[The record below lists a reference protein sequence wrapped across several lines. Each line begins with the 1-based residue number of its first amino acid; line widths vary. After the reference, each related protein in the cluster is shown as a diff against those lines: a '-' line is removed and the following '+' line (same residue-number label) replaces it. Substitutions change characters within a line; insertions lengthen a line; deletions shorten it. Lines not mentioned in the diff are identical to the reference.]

1 MGVKMAKIISM
12 FNHKGGVS
20 KTTTSFHLGWAL
32 AEKHKRVLLIDA
44 DPQSNLTSLAL
55 SIPDED
61 ALEELYNRKNSN
73 DIYSLV
79 KPLMQS
85 ARIEISKNDTLS
97 NIVASKCENLYILPG
112 HLQIEE
118 FSNQLTLA
126 LSMGISSDFSIFR
139 NFPGY
144 LIYAF
149 HKIAEFNKIDY
160 IIIDMAPSLSAL
172 NQVLVMGSD
181 YLISPCS
188 PDFFSELAIKN
199 LSKILPDWQKKCSAY
214 PFDTLSLNC
223 KPKFLGIIQQN
234 YRPRKTKQSD
244 DKNTP
249 TQSFKKWVE
258 RVGETTRDVL
268 VPVLQN
274 LDMSITYEQF
284 SDFIHEQ
291 VPFNLSL
298 IPDFN
303 SLIATSQLSNKPV
316 FNLTE
321 EDIKAYSNIYGA
333 AMATTKESIDK
344 FRSLFN
350 KLANDLETLMQNI

>member
-1 MGVKMAKIISM
+1 MAKVIAL

-32 AEKHKRVLLIDA
+32 AEKQKKVLLIDA

-61 ALEELYNRKNSN
+61 AFERLYNRKDSN

-85 ARIEISKNDTLS
+85 ARIEISKNDS
-97 NIVASKCENLYILPG
+97 IANIVTTKCDNLYILPG

-118 FSNQLTLA
+118 FSSQLTLA
-126 LSMGISSDFSIFR
+126 LSMGISSDFSVFR

-144 LIYAF
+144 LTYAF
-149 HKIAEFNKIDY
+149 RKIAEFNKIDY

-181 YLISPCS
+181 YLIAPCS

-199 LSKILPDWQKKCSAY
+199 LAKILPEWQKKCGAY
-214 PFDTLSLNC
+214 PYDMLSLPC

-244 DKNTP
+244 NKNTP
-249 TQSFKKWVE
+249 TQSFQKWVE
-258 RVGETTRDVL
+258 RVGQTARNVL
-268 VPVLQN
+268 VPILEP
-274 LDMSITYEQF
+274 LGMSITQEQF
-284 SDFIHEQ
+284 SQNIQEQ

-316 FNLTE
+316 FNLKE
-321 EDIKAYSNIYGA
+321 DDIKAYSNIYGA
-333 AMATTKESIDK
+333 AMGTTKESIEK
-344 FRSLFN
+344 FRNLFST
-350 KLANDLETLMQNI
+350 LADDLERLMQVV